1 MRQDLIRRLERLES
15 QFEHVIDRVVLV
27 WPMHRI
33 DKGRRQALAYNE
45 RIVRDVYREIGDL
58 GYSRERITTDRLDE
72 GRRCPP
78 RGYLEDVIREFHEN
92 CEKRKSAGCRDCD
105 GLEYLFSPA
114 GSENFPSGVLTRTT
128 NTPSQQS

>member
-1 MRQDLIRRLERLES
+1 MRQNLIRRLERLES
-15 QFEHVIDRVVLV
+15 QFAHVIDRVILV
-27 WPMHRI
+27 WPRHRI
-33 DKGRRQALAYNE
+33 DQARREALADNE
-45 RIVRDVYREIGDL
+45 RIVSDVYREIGDL

-78 RGYLEDVIREFHEN
+78 RGYLEDVIRELHNN
-92 CEKRKSAGCRDCD
+92 CGKRDSGGCRDCD

-114 GSENFPSGVLTRTT
+114 GSENFPGALTRTA